1 VTTLTHGAEA
11 AAEAVAASR
20 ALFGNNTVSVDDASV
35 PTATIAAGDIA
46 TGEIT
51 IAEAF
56 VRSGLCSSR
65 GEARRLAQQG
75 GLSIDDVKID
85 DVDQPFMQSEGAALF
100 RVGKKRYMRVV
111 VE

>member
-1 VTTLTHGAEA
+1 MTSTVTPASFGVHG
-11 AAEAVAASR
+11 
-20 ALFGNNTVSVDDASV
+20 
-35 PTATIAAGDIA
+35 P
-46 TGEIT
+46 GEIT

-85 DVDQPFMQSEGAALF
+85 DVDQPFTQSKGAALF